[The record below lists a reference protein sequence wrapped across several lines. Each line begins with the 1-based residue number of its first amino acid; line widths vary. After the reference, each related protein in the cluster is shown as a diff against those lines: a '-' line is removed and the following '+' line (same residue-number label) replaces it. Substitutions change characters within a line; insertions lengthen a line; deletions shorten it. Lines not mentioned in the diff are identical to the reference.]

1 MILHDVIIKNTNSEP
16 RDVLMTERTAFSW
29 IKFALSLSV
38 IAVAVITDFRFPIN
52 NEDDPQNKGSGEESG
67 FNLMAV
73 SIVFICL
80 SLGCIF
86 FGAFGYFQMVRGY
99 DLHKVIVLKFE
110 YSMLYLFI
118 MCVVIIGINGGLIYN
133 SR

>member
-1 MILHDVIIKNTNSEP
+1 MILHDVVIHNTNSEP

-29 IKFALSLSV
+29 MKFSLSLSV
-38 IAVAVITDFRFPIN
+38 ISIAVITDFRFPHGN
-52 NEDDPQNKGSGEESG
+52 GDEDNAPNGST

-73 SIVFICL
+73 AIVFISL

-86 FGAFGYFQMVRGY
+86 FGAYGYFQMVRGY
-99 DLHKVIVLKFE
+99 DLHKVKVLKFE

-118 MCVVIIGINGGLIYN
+118 MCVVIIGINSGLIFN
-133 SR
+133 SQ